1 MEIKWFGH
9 AWFGVDVD
17 GVRLIFDPLPEK
29 YQKKLGPSVDL
40 ELARKAD
47 VILISHSHTDHWGR
61 DIIRSLRKPGTA
73 VISPRKPAN
82 KIGEDVKVV
91 EAGQGV
97 EFGQVSVL
105 AVPAYNMRKI
115 YHRRGKGVGYLVTV
129 GGKTIYHAGD
139 TDHIPEMSNFGKVD
153 VAFLPIGGKYTMD
166 VNDAALAA
174 KAISPRVVI
183 PMHNMTT
190 KPAELARI
198 LGDVPGLRIEP
209 MEPGQTLSLTDL

>member
-9 AWFGVDVD
+9 AWFSVDVD
-17 GVRLIFDPLPEK
+17 GVRLVFDPLPEK
-29 YQKKLGPSVDL
+29 YQKKLGPDVELDL
-40 ELARKAD
+40 DRKAD
-47 VILISHSHTDHWGR
+47 VILISHSHADHWGR
-61 DIIRSLRKPGTA
+61 DIIRSLMKPGT
-73 VISPRKPAN
+73 VIISPRKPAN
-82 KIGEDVKVV
+82 KIGDGVKVV
-91 EAGQGV
+91 EAGQQV
-97 EFGQVSVL
+97 ELDRISIR

-139 TDHIPEMSNFGKVD
+139 TDFIPEMSTFGKVD

-174 KAISPRVVI
+174 KAISPRVVV

-190 KPAELARI
+190 RPAQLALLLVDAPAIRVEPM
-198 LGDVPGLRIEP
+198 VPGQILWLK
-209 MEPGQTLSLTDL
+209 GF